1 MKLGV
6 IKEGKVPPDKRVPL
20 TPKQCAFLK
29 QKFSFEIVVQPS
41 PIRCFNDQ
49 EYIDEGILLQD
60 DLSDCDVIL
69 GVKEVPIKDLIDD
82 KKFVFFSHTIKK
94 QPYNQNLLKQ
104 IVQKNIQLIDYEVL
118 KGQDG
123 KRVLG
128 FGRYAGIVGCYNAFL
143 AYGLKTGSFNLKP
156 AHLCFDQKE
165 MESELKKVNINNLKI
180 ILTGSGRVSQG
191 AKEIL
196 DLLNIKYISKNDYL
210 NSSFSE
216 NVCIVLNAVDYYRRI
231 DGEKSIR
238 SDLYKNPA
246 LFESCLSDYL
256 DDTDIL
262 ITGHFY
268 DSNAPY
274 LLTRDSFKSKNSK
287 LKVVADISCD
297 IDGPIGCTIK
307 PSTITDP
314 IYGYNP
320 ITEME
325 DDYRKDNVVAV
336 MAVDNLPCELPR
348 DASTFFGN
356 ELIIN
361 FFPNLINDK
370 INMINGAT
378 ITKNGKLND
387 GFGYLKDYIS

>member
-41 PIRCFNDQ
+41 SIRCFNDQ

-69 GVKEVPIKDLIDD
+69 GVKEVPIKDLINN

-128 FGRYAGIVGCYNAFL
+128 FGKYAGIVGCYNAFL
-143 AYGLKTGSFNLKP
+143 TFGFKTGSFNLKP

-196 DLLNIKYISKNDYL
+196 DLLNIKYISTNDYL

-216 NVCIVLNAVDYYRRI
+216 NVCIVLSAVDYYRRI

-274 LLTRDSFKSKNSK
+274 LLTRDDFKSKNSK

-387 GFGYLKDYIS
+387 GFEYLKDYIS

>member
-1 MKLGV
+1 MKIGV
-6 IKEGKVPPDKRVPL
+6 IKEGKTPPDKRVPL

-41 PIRCFNDQ
+41 NIRCFSDQ
-49 EYIDEGILLQD
+49 EYADEGILLQN
-60 DLSDCDVIL
+60 DLSDCDLIL
-69 GVKEVPIKDLIDD
+69 GVKEVPIKNLISN
-82 KKFVFFSHTIKK
+82 KTFVFFSHTIKK
-94 QPYNQNLLKQ
+94 QPYNQNLLKKIIQ
-104 IVQKNIQLIDYEVL
+104 QNIQLIDYEVL
-118 KGQDG
+118 KGEDG

-143 AYGLKTGSFNLKP
+143 TYGLKTGSFNLKP
-156 AHLCFDQKE
+156 AHLCFDKKE

-196 DLLNIKYISKNDYL
+196 DLLNIQYVSKSDYL
-210 NSSFSE
+210 NSSFND
-216 NVCIVLNAVDYYRRI
+216 NVCVILNAVDYYKRM
-231 DGEKSIR
+231 DGKDALR
-238 SDLYKNPA
+238 SDLYKNPS
-246 LFESCLSDYL
+246 LFESCLLDYL
-256 DDTDIL
+256 SDTDIL

-274 LLTRDSFKSKNSK
+274 LLTRNDFKVNNSR
-287 LKVVADISCD
+287 LQVVADISCD

-307 PSTITDP
+307 PSTIADP

-320 ITEME
+320 ITEKE
-325 DDYRKDNVVAV
+325 DDYKKDNVVAV

-348 DASTFFGN
+348 DASDFFGN
-356 ELIIN
+356 ELITT

-378 ITKNGKLND
+378 ITKSGDLND
-387 GFGYLKDYIS
+387 GFEYLKDYIS